1 MAAIKNIVIIND
13 FGHINGGSAQVAIN
27 TALGLSK
34 YGQRVYYFYAVE
46 PLDQRIEEAPNIEVF
61 CTHQTDILNTN
72 SRILSSFQGLWNAK
86 SARIF
91 SELLASL
98 SPEDTVIHVHGWIK
112 ALSHSVLKVAIN
124 KEFPI
129 VITLHDYFSAC
140 PNGGFYNYPKQ
151 EICPLRGL
159 SGQCILSN
167 CDSRNYSHKLWRI
180 LRGYFQKYI
189 AKIPSGVRQY
199 IALSH
204 QSHEILASYLPE
216 NAVVYHLPSPV
227 TAKKGPRVKA
237 EENDY
242 LVGLGRFSPEKGFGL
257 LSQASSALNKKV
269 MFIGAGDMEEELRDQ
284 NPSAIFTGWLSATEI
299 QKKMRDARVLVFPS
313 KSYETQGLVVSEAAS
328 YGIPAI
334 VSDVSVASELIEE
347 NVNGVLFMSDD
358 ISELT
363 QKISLFDDDAF
374 TKELSQNAYDKF
386 WANYRPEEEYF
397 KTILSIYEQ
406 VLNNKRDDKA

>member
-1 MAAIKNIVIIND
+1 MREIKNIIIIND
-13 FGHINGGSAQVAIN
+13 FGHINGGAAQVAIN

-34 YGQRVYYFYAVE
+34 LGHRVYYFYAVE
-46 PLDQRIEEAPNIEVF
+46 PLDQRIEEDPNIEVI
-61 CTHQTDILNTN
+61 CTHQTDILND

-151 EICPLRGL
+151 EICSLRGL

-180 LRGYFQKYI
+180 LRGHIQKYI
-189 AKIPSGVRQY
+189 AKIPSGVRHY

-216 NAVVYHLPSPV
+216 NAVVHHLPSPV
-227 TAKKGPRVKA
+227 AAKKGPRVKV

-257 LSQASSALNKKV
+257 LAQASSALNKKV

-347 NVNGVLFMSDD
+347 NVNGVLFKSDD
-358 ISELT
+358 LSELT

-386 WANYRPEEEYF
+386 WANYHPEEEYF
-397 KTILSIYEQ
+397 KSIISIYEQ

>member
-13 FGHINGGSAQVAIN
+13 FGHINGGAAQVAIN

-34 YGQRVYYFYAVE
+34 LGHRIHYFYAVA
-46 PLDQRIEEAPNIEVF
+46 PLDQRIEEDPNIEAI
-61 CTHQTDILNTN
+61 CTHQDDILNTN
-72 SRILSSFQGLWNAK
+72 SRFLSGFQGLWNRK

-91 SELLASL
+91 AESLASL

-124 KEFPI
+124 KGFPI
-129 VITLHDYFSAC
+129 AVTLHDYFSAC

-167 CDSRNYSHKLWRI
+167 CDSRNYAHKLWRI
-180 LRGYFQKYI
+180 LRGYIQKYI
-189 AKIPSGVRQY
+189 AKFPAKVRHY

-204 QSHEILASYLPE
+204 QSHDILASYLPGD
-216 NAVVYHLPSPV
+216 AIVYHLPSPV
-227 TAKKGPRVKA
+227 TAERGPRVKA

-257 LSQASSALNKKV
+257 LAQASNTLEKKV

-284 NPSAIFTGWLSATEI
+284 NPSAVFTGWLSADEI
-299 QKKMRDARVLVFPS
+299 QEKMREARVLVFPS

-334 VSDVSVASELIEE
+334 VSDISVASELIEE
-347 NVNGVLFMSDD
+347 NVNGVLFKSDD
-358 ISELT
+358 LDDLIS
-363 QKISLFDDDAF
+363 KIDLFDDNAF

-397 KTILSIYEQ
+397 KSILSIYEQ
-406 VLNNKRDDKA
+406 VLNGKKDDKT